1 MKISWKARICFRPTL
16 QEVSRCV
23 QLLATA
29 YGEKTSNLM
38 NERSLRKI
46 YESFRTKRAKA
57 LIVYDQQ
64 KRSL

>member
-1 MKISWKARICFRPTL
+1 MKISWQARICFRPIL
-16 QEVSRCV
+16 QELSSCV

-29 YGEKTSNLM
+29 YREKTSNLI

-46 YESFRTKRAKA
+46 NESFRTKRAKA

>member
-1 MKISWKARICFRPTL
+1 MKISWQARICFRLTL
-16 QEVSRCV
+16 QELSSCV

-29 YGEKTSNLM
+29 YREKTSNLM

-64 KRSL
+64 KRRL

>member
-1 MKISWKARICFRPTL
+1 MKISWQARICFRPTL
-16 QEVSRCV
+16 QELSRCV
-23 QLLATA
+23 PLLATA
-29 YGEKTSNLM
+29 YREKTSNLM

>member
-1 MKISWKARICFRPTL
+1 MKTSWQARICFRPIL
-16 QEVSRCV
+16 QELSRCV
-23 QLLATA
+23 LLLAMS
-29 YGEKTSNLM
+29 YREKTSNLI

-46 YESFRTKRAKA
+46 NESFRTKRAKA

>member
-1 MKISWKARICFRPTL
+1 MKISWQARICFRPIL
-16 QEVSRCV
+16 QELSSCV
-23 QLLATA
+23 PLLATA

-46 YESFRTKRAKA
+46 NESFRTKRAKA

>member
-1 MKISWKARICFRPTL
+1 MKISWQARICFRLTL
-16 QEVSRCV
+16 QELSRCV
-23 QLLATA
+23 PLLATA
-29 YGEKTSNLM
+29 YREKTSNLI

-46 YESFRTKRAKA
+46 NESFRTKRAKA

>member
-1 MKISWKARICFRPTL
+1 MKISWKARIYFCPTL
-16 QEVSRCV
+16 QELSRCV

-29 YGEKTSNLM
+29 YREKTSNLM

-46 YESFRTKRAKA
+46 NESFRTKRAKA

-64 KRSL
+64 KRRL

>member
-1 MKISWKARICFRPTL
+1 MKISWQARTCFRPIL
-16 QEVSRCV
+16 QELSRCV

-29 YGEKTSNLM
+29 YREKMSNLM
-38 NERSLRKI
+38 NEKSLRKI